1 MFASMPHSLGSSH
14 RVGSRRALLTACWPA
29 DHRARPS
36 EASGGQVGGEEPRVW
51 EPSQGSHYIR
61 VGVAGLCPAEPER
74 GRVWEP
80 SQGSHC
86 TRVGEAGLC
95 PAEPERGRVWE
106 PSQGSHHKTT
116 QPPWSASTRAAGLP
130 RPCWLRSAIYV
141 KRLSLTVARAGTP
154 ACAGAWEDK
163 QQEEL
168 KPCCLLPLT
177 AIPMPNPFGLAS
189 VQLSYWNFGDFL
201 RIPEPQP
208 RHVTPLPT
216 TSASG
221 IQGFRRRNLQG

>member
-61 VGVAGLCPAEPER
+61 VGV
-74 GRVWEP
+74 
-80 SQGSHC
+80 
-86 TRVGEAGLC
+86 AGLC

>member
-36 EASGGQVGGEEPRVW
+36 EASGGQGGGEEPRVW

-61 VGVAGLCPAEPER
+61 VGV
-74 GRVWEP
+74 
-80 SQGSHC
+80 
-86 TRVGEAGLC
+86 AGLC

-168 KPCCLLPLT
+168 KPCCLLSLT